1 MDRSIE
7 FSVVL
12 IVLKDKGVSTMTVDF
27 NGGGDSGEIE
37 DITFKDIKGD
47 IIDITDIGGTLY
59 DQATEV
65 AYCMLE
71 GIEDWWNN
79 EGGYGTLLVDLEE
92 GSYEIEVNI
101 RITDTEYYSHSGKVS
116 EKLN

>member
-1 MDRSIE
+1 
-7 FSVVL
+7 
-12 IVLKDKGVSTMTVDF
+12 
-27 NGGGDSGEIE
+27 
-37 DITFKDIKGD
+37 
-47 IIDITDIGGTLY
+47 
-59 DQATEV
+59 
-65 AYCMLE
+65 MLE